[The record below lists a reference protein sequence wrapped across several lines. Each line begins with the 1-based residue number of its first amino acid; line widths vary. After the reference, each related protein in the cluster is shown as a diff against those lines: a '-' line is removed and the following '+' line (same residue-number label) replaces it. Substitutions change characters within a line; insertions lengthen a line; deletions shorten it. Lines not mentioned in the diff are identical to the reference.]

1 MKKDILCFYIFL
13 AILAPHRSPK
23 DSFDLSNL
31 KSKNPIEHF
40 KYWFDY
46 IHTNKLC
53 KEANAVCLATSTK
66 YTSKINWFDLWHFIF
81 FSILRDGRPSNRIV
95 LVKDFSD
102 KGFKFFTNYTSK
114 KGQELEA
121 NPYASMCFYWDAVSR
136 QVRIDG
142 KVHKIS
148 SQESEEYFSKRPL
161 NSRISAYISDQS
173 KVIKDRNVGLN
184 KLFLWLLRHVYFTS

>member
-1 MKKDILCFYIFL
+1 MVF
-13 AILAPHRSPK
+13 H
-23 DSFDLSNL
+23 
-31 KSKNPIEHF
+31 
-40 KYWFDY
+40 
-46 IHTNKLC
+46 
-53 KEANAVCLATSTK
+53 
-66 YTSKINWFDLWHFIF
+66 F